1 MLPLFLFALLAI
13 PDVQTFIAQKT
24 AVYLSEELGA
34 EVQIGEVSLS
44 VFLDVVLKDVNVFD
58 QHHHI
63 LLRSEKV
70 DVDIQRISFRRKLL
84 SIADIQLDKPIVNMI
99 RYPGDS
105 LMNYQFLIDYFSQPP
120 KDTLEVK
127 PAWNIA
133 VKGLSLRNA
142 GFSHII
148 NDSLNKPQGF
158 SINRL
163 IMSGINLRVRDFALE
178 EDKISFTLKYL
189 QLVENQGFELKNL
202 SAVMAISP
210 TYIKASDLRLEL
222 NDSYVALDAVLSYNS
237 YEDFRDFL
245 HKVRISAEIHESK
258 LEYDL
263 ISKFTGLKASSTDFI
278 NLSGKISGRIDNL
291 KIRDLKLDA
300 GDVLYYQGNIA
311 LVGLPDIKETFMH
324 FSVQKLT
331 ANIPAIEGLNLT
343 KADGNKLFVIPELV
357 SRFIGLE
364 ARGSFTGF
372 YNDFVANAML
382 LTPLGSIKTDISL
395 KNVPGSQK
403 LAYKG
408 NVEVNDFQLGV
419 LTRKPAQFGLLS
431 MKADVNGVGFDKSAE
446 LLLIAR
452 IEYVDLMNYRY
463 NNINI
468 DGNYEAQNFKGSFH
482 VMDPNIDLAF
492 TGLMNLSDEKP
503 AFDFNAI
510 IKGAYLSKINVLKR
524 DSIPVL
530 STHMHL
536 MLAGTDPDK
545 LIGSWRCLILPTGR
559 EAESVLWIP

>member
-120 KDTLEVK
+120 KDTLDVK

-222 NDSYVALDAVLSYNS
+222 NDSYVALDAVL
-237 YEDFRDFL
+237 R
-245 HKVRISAEIHESK
+245 
-258 LEYDL
+258 
-263 ISKFTGLKASSTDFI
+263 
-278 NLSGKISGRIDNL
+278 
-291 KIRDLKLDA
+291 
-300 GDVLYYQGNIA
+300 
-311 LVGLPDIKETFMH
+311 
-324 FSVQKLT
+324 
-331 ANIPAIEGLNLT
+331 
-343 KADGNKLFVIPELV
+343 
-357 SRFIGLE
+357 
-364 ARGSFTGF
+364 
-372 YNDFVANAML
+372 
-382 LTPLGSIKTDISL
+382 
-395 KNVPGSQK
+395 
-403 LAYKG
+403 
-408 NVEVNDFQLGV
+408 
-419 LTRKPAQFGLLS
+419 
-431 MKADVNGVGFDKSAE
+431 
-446 LLLIAR
+446 
-452 IEYVDLMNYRY
+452 
-463 NNINI
+463 
-468 DGNYEAQNFKGSFH
+468 
-482 VMDPNIDLAF
+482 
-492 TGLMNLSDEKP
+492 
-503 AFDFNAI
+503 
-510 IKGAYLSKINVLKR
+510 
-524 DSIPVL
+524 
-530 STHMHL
+530 
-536 MLAGTDPDK
+536 
-545 LIGSWRCLILPTGR
+545 
-559 EAESVLWIP
+559 